1 MPGKVVFITG
11 GARSGKSR
19 FAQRQAAS
27 LGLPIAYV
35 ATASARDEEMRARI
49 EEHKRSRPKEWL
61 TLEEESDLIGALSSL
76 KKVHAVIIDCLTLW
90 ISNLMEKDLND
101 SQVLSRTEELLVY
114 MKTSPH
120 DFFIV
125 SNEVGC
131 GVVPLTPIG
140 RRFRDLQGLVNQ
152 MVAERADEVYLMV
165 CGLPL
170 RVKP

>member
-11 GARSGKSR
+11 GARSGKSH
-19 FAQRQAAS
+19 FAQKEAAA
-27 LGLPIAYV
+27 LGFPVAYV

-49 EEHKRSRPKEWL
+49 EEHRCSRPKEWL
-61 TLEEESDLIGALSSL
+61 TIEEEVDLIGSLSSL
-76 KKVHAVIIDCLTLW
+76 KEAHTVIIDCLTLW
-90 ISNLMEKDLND
+90 TTNLMERGLND
-101 SQVLSRTEELLVY
+101 SEVLSKTEELLVY

-120 DFFIV
+120 TFFVI
-125 SNEVGC
+125 SNEVGW
-131 GVVPLTPIG
+131 GVVPLAPLG

-152 MVAERADEVYLMV
+152 MVARMADEVYLMV